1 MLDSQEDDMPV
12 TNEILPFAP
21 QATVALSEIL
31 SLAEYTADSQRLR
44 GNQPGIARLELV
56 NTVLKQTSHMTAG
69 LAQFIANRYDGGVKD
84 DGNLDAVESGLQA
97 AIMSLVSGVTDPL
110 SKTLAT
116 LEAIRKSWIG
126 APRYHRSTVLPPD
139 YAWVNGDLIL
149 FEDRPEFE
157 EVYLAGGFEGMLLEA
172 NATSEQIAAN
182 LGKFRKHPNGLGLYL
197 PSCGEQFF
205 RAWGQGT
212 GDAGGY
218 NAPGLPNIQG
228 VSSGDNCLTTHVLS
242 IGPVWTGPLR
252 VGYNLESAGEVY
264 ERRANPYEGLY
275 GGMQFDAS
283 RANAIYGASPT
294 VMPPSVNVPCITY
307 LGLPA

>member
-205 RAWGQGT
+205 RAWTGAGREAGSWMTDTGRTIQGMVNYDHLAPMET
-212 GDAGGY
+212 SGVFSTAPGDGNGYNMSVTSPNYGPTNFTIDAGLMWGSDHVGSAF
-218 NAPGLPNIQG
+218 APE
-228 VSSGDNCLTTHVLS
+228 HVLL
-242 IGPVWTGPLR
+242 PVIL
-252 VGYNLESAGEVY
+252 
-264 ERRANPYEGLY
+264 
-275 GGMQFDAS
+275 
-283 RANAIYGASPT
+283 
-294 VMPPSVNVPCITY
+294 Y
-307 LGLPA
+307 LGLHT

>member
-1 MLDSQEDDMPV
+1 MPV

-197 PSCGEQFF
+197 PSCDEQFF
-205 RAWGQGT
+205 RAWTGAGREAGSWMTDTGRTIQGMVNYDHLAPMET
-212 GDAGGY
+212 SGVFSTAPGDGNGYNMSVTSPNYGPTNFTIDAGLMWGSDHVGSAF
-218 NAPGLPNIQG
+218 APE
-228 VSSGDNCLTTHVLS
+228 HVLL
-242 IGPVWTGPLR
+242 PVIL
-252 VGYNLESAGEVY
+252 
-264 ERRANPYEGLY
+264 
-275 GGMQFDAS
+275 
-283 RANAIYGASPT
+283 
-294 VMPPSVNVPCITY
+294 Y
-307 LGLPA
+307 LGLHT

>member
-1 MLDSQEDDMPV
+1 MPV

-44 GNQPGIARLELV
+44 GTQPGIARLELV

-126 APRYHRSTVLPPD
+126 APRYHRSTALPPD
-139 YAWVNGDLIL
+139 YAWVNGDLII

-182 LGKFRKHPNGLGLYL
+182 LGKFRKHPNGMGLYL
-197 PSCGEQFF
+197 PSCGDQFF
-205 RAWGQGT
+205 RACT
-212 GDAGGY
+212 GEVAQAGGSTQDTGRNVVASWTTGWEAY
-218 NAPGLPNIQG
+218 FVPTIAPTGAAFTTVGNAFE
-228 VSSGDNCLTTHVLS
+228 LTN
-242 IGPVWTGPLR
+242 GFGQR
-252 VGYNLESAGEVY
+252 VEQPFYAGI
-264 ERRANPYEGLY
+264 
-275 GGMQFDAS
+275 DAS
-283 RANAIYGASPT
+283 RVWGEHAGAEFAPT
-294 VMPPSVNVPCITY
+294 HVCIPVIIY
-307 LGLPA
+307 LGNSA

>member
-1 MLDSQEDDMPV
+1 MLNSQEDDMPF

-31 SLAEYTADSQRLR
+31 SLADYTADSQRLR

-56 NTVLKQTSHMTAG
+56 NTVLKQTSHMAAG

-110 SKTLAT
+110 AKTLAT

-205 RAWGQGT
+205 RAWTGSGEAGSWQADTGRELT
-212 GDAGGY
+212 GDQTFTAAAEGWLAMGF
-218 NAPGLPNIQG
+218 GVFG
-228 VSSGDNCLTTHVLS
+228 VSTLEFDTMA
-242 IGPVWTGPLR
+242 ITGGTSSPTGAYSFR
-252 VGYNLESAGEVY
+252 
-264 ERRANPYEGLY
+264 
-275 GGMQFDAS
+275 AS
-283 RANAIYGASPT
+283 RVWGEHTGVEFAPVHIWQ
-294 VMPPSVNVPCITY
+294 PCIVY
-307 LGLPA
+307 LGNSA

>member
-205 RAWGQGT
+205 RAWTLGAGREAGSWQQDAVQPGFTQLLGRQAGT
-212 GDAGGY
+212 GGGCVGPVS
-218 NAPGLPNIQG
+218 ASGG
-228 VSSGDNCLTTHVLS
+228 VTLTTKDTA
-242 IGPVWTGPLR
+242 IQ
-252 VGYNLESAGEVY
+252 Y
-264 ERRANPYEGLY
+264 GLVSEASELA
-275 GGMQFDAS
+275 MQYTWKSTQRTADETH
-283 RANAIYGASPT
+283 P
-294 VMPPSVNVPCITY
+294 VNVAFPVCLY

>member
-1 MLDSQEDDMPV
+1 MPV

-205 RAWGQGT
+205 RAWTLG
-212 GDAGGY
+212 AGESGRC
-218 NAPGLPNIQG
+218 NAPGLPELLGGFSAYTFDAGMPWQAITSVDSGMNALTIG
-228 VSSGDNCLTTHVLS
+228 SSGGTRYNAFTFRASLS
-242 IGPVWTGPLR
+242 NT
-252 VGYNLESAGEVY
+252 
-264 ERRANPYEGLY
+264 
-275 GGMQFDAS
+275 
-283 RANAIYGASPT
+283 IYGASPT
-294 VMPPSVNVPCITY
+294 VMPASVNLPVILY
-307 LGLPA
+307 LGIPA

>member
-1 MLDSQEDDMPV
+1 MPV

-21 QATVALSEIL
+21 QATAALSEIL

-126 APRYHRSTVLPPD
+126 APRYHRSTALPPD
-139 YAWVNGDLIL
+139 YAWVNGDLII

-197 PSCGEQFF
+197 PSCGDQFF
-205 RAWGQGT
+205 RACT
-212 GDAGGY
+212 GEVAQAGGSTQDTGRNVVASWTTGWEAY
-218 NAPGLPNIQG
+218 FVPTIAPTGAAFTTVGNAFE
-228 VSSGDNCLTTHVLS
+228 LTN
-242 IGPVWTGPLR
+242 GFGQR
-252 VGYNLESAGEVY
+252 VEQPFYAGI
-264 ERRANPYEGLY
+264 
-275 GGMQFDAS
+275 DAS
-283 RANAIYGASPT
+283 RVWGEHAGAEFAPT
-294 VMPPSVNVPCITY
+294 HVCIPVIIY
-307 LGLPA
+307 LGNSA

>member
-1 MLDSQEDDMPV
+1 MPV

-205 RAWGQGT
+205 RAWTLG
-212 GDAGGY
+212 
-218 NAPGLPNIQG
+218 
-228 VSSGDNCLTTHVLS
+228 
-242 IGPVWTGPLR
+242 
-252 VGYNLESAGEVY
+252 AGEAGVNLVDTGRTLTASWTTGWAQSFIPTVY
-264 ERRANPYEGLY
+264 T
-275 GGMQFDAS
+275 GGAVYAETSTATQASVTATDPVIQPFHVVFDAA
-283 RANAIYGASPT
+283 RVWGEHAATEFSPAH
-294 VMPPSVNVPCITY
+294 VRLPVILY
-307 LGLPA
+307 LGLST

>member
-1 MLDSQEDDMPV
+1 MPV

-126 APRYHRSTVLPPD
+126 APRYHRSTALPPD
-139 YAWVNGDLIL
+139 YAWVNGDLII

-205 RAWGQGT
+205 RAWTGGGGREAGSWQGDAVQPGFTQLLGRQAGT
-212 GDAGGY
+212 GGG
-218 NAPGLPNIQG
+218 
-228 VSSGDNCLTTHVLS
+228 C
-242 IGPVWTGPLR
+242 IGPV
-252 VGYNLESAGEVY
+252 SASGGVTLTTKDTAIQYGLVSEVSELAVQY
-264 ERRANPYEGLY
+264 TWKSTQRIAAETHP
-275 GGMQFDAS
+275 
-283 RANAIYGASPT
+283 
-294 VMPPSVNVPCITY
+294 VNVAFPVCLY
-307 LGLPA
+307 LGLPV

>member
-1 MLDSQEDDMPV
+1 MPV

-205 RAWGQGT
+205 RAWGSGT
-212 GDAGGY
+212 NGAAGGY
-218 NAPGLPNIQG
+218 NAPGLPEIEG
-228 VSSGDNCLTTHVLS
+228 HFDGCDLLGDSRADWSGAFIRDGT
-242 IGPVWTGPLR
+242 
-252 VGYNLESAGEVY
+252 
-264 ERRANPYEGLY
+264 LY
-275 GGMQFDAS
+275 GNVTVAVSGVGIELPTTFSARAS
-283 RANAIYGASPT
+283 NPIYGSSAT
-294 VMPPSVNVPCITY
+294 VMPASINLPVILY
-307 LGLPA
+307 LGILA

>member
-1 MLDSQEDDMPV
+1 MPV

-126 APRYHRSTVLPPD
+126 APRYHRSTALPPD
-139 YAWVNGDLIL
+139 YAWVNGDLII

-197 PSCGEQFF
+197 PSCGDQFF
-205 RAWGQGT
+205 RACT
-212 GDAGGY
+212 GEVAQAGGSTQDTGRNVVASWTTGWEAY
-218 NAPGLPNIQG
+218 FVPTIAPTGAAFTTVGNAFE
-228 VSSGDNCLTTHVLS
+228 LTN
-242 IGPVWTGPLR
+242 GFGQR
-252 VGYNLESAGEVY
+252 VEQPFYAGI
-264 ERRANPYEGLY
+264 
-275 GGMQFDAS
+275 DAS
-283 RANAIYGASPT
+283 RVWGEHAGAEFAPT
-294 VMPPSVNVPCITY
+294 HVCIPVIIY
-307 LGLPA
+307 LGNSA

>member
-1 MLDSQEDDMPV
+1 MDSQEDDMPV

-149 FEDRPEFE
+149 FEDCPEFE

-205 RAWGQGT
+205 RAWTGVGGAGT
-212 GDAGGY
+212 HHDAG
-218 NAPGLPNIQG
+218 LPEISGSFAVRGTMINDNSVIETTGAFLYTKTSYDERFASFQ
-228 VSSGDNCLTTHVLS
+228 VSSYLS
-242 IGPVWTGPLR
+242 SQGCTFNAKRNHPLF
-252 VGYNLESAGEVY
+252 GT
-264 ERRANPYEGLY
+264 AN
-275 GGMQFDAS
+275 
-283 RANAIYGASPT
+283 T
-294 VMPPSVNVPCITY
+294 VMPPSIDIPVCTY
-307 LGLPA
+307 LGQHA

>member
-1 MLDSQEDDMPV
+1 MDSQEDDMPV

-205 RAWGQGT
+205 RAWTGGT
-212 GDAGGY
+212 GNAGGY
-218 NAPGLPNIQG
+218 NAPGLPEIEG
-228 VSSGDNCLTTHVLS
+228 HFDGCDILGDS
-242 IGPVWTGPLR
+242 ISDWRGAFIRDGL
-252 VGYNLESAGEVY
+252 
-264 ERRANPYEGLY
+264 LY
-275 GGMQFDAS
+275 GNIVGSPSGMGIELPTTFSAMAS
-283 RANAIYGASPT
+283 NPIYGSSAT
-294 VMPPSVNVPCITY
+294 VMPASINLPVILY
-307 LGLPA
+307 LGILA

>member
-1 MLDSQEDDMPV
+1 MDSQEDDMPV

-56 NTVLKQTSHMTAG
+56 NTVLKQTSHMAAG

-205 RAWGQGT
+205 RGWT
-212 GDAGGY
+212 GAGESGRY
-218 NAPGLPNIQG
+218 NAPGLPEVSGSFGVRGTMIIDNSIIEANGAFRITETSYDVDYASFQ
-228 VSSGDNCLTTHVLS
+228 VSSNLS
-242 IGPVWTGPLR
+242 SQGCT
-252 VGYNLESAGEVY
+252 
-264 ERRANPYEGLY
+264 
-275 GGMQFDAS
+275 FDAS
-283 RANAIYGASPT
+283 RNNTIYGASPT
-294 VMPPSVNVPCITY
+294 VMPASVDIPICLY
-307 LGLPA
+307 LGLHT

>member
-1 MLDSQEDDMPV
+1 MPV

-197 PSCGEQFF
+197 PSCDEQFS
-205 RAWGQGT
+205 RACGPGGATQAGAYT
-212 GDAGGY
+212 PAGLPEIEGEIGDFLNVTSVASGAFELRNSGNYPYGNVAGGGY
-218 NAPGLPNIQG
+218 
-228 VSSGDNCLTTHVLS
+228 
-242 IGPVWTGPLR
+242 LR
-252 VGYNLESAGEVY
+252 ASFL
-264 ERRANPYEGLY
+264 
-275 GGMQFDAS
+275 AS
-283 RANAIYGASPT
+283 RSSPIYGASNT
-294 VMPPSVNVPCITY
+294 VVPPSVSLPLCLY
-307 LGLPA
+307 LGIPA

>member
-1 MLDSQEDDMPV
+1 MPV

-205 RAWGQGT
+205 RGWRPG
-212 GDAGGY
+212 AGEAGKY
-218 NAPGLPNIQG
+218 NAPGLPDIIGKYGQVFARPAVAEGPFAGSDIIAENVQG
-228 VSSGDNCLTTHVLS
+228 GTDSAIDYLVT
-242 IGPVWTGPLR
+242 
-252 VGYNLESAGEVY
+252 VGFRASA
-264 ERRANPYEGLY
+264 ANPT
-275 GGMQFDAS
+275 
-283 RANAIYGASPT
+283 YGASAT
-294 VMPPSVNVPCITY
+294 VMPSSIN
-307 LGLPA
+307 LPIILYMGIAT